1 MSLKKNIKRGR
12 IFFIGNILRTPEREL
27 TGAWRALRN
36 FVRVVRITAK
46 RFLDDEL
53 QLRASA
59 LTYSTLLAIVPLLA
73 LLIAIAGGFGFEN
86 IIESQLFS
94 YFPAQREVLS
104 DAMVFVS
111 NYLKQA
117 QSGVLLGIGII
128 FLLWTVISLMSNIEN
143 TMNRIWQAKERSL
156 YRKINDYTS
165 LFIIL
170 PVFMILSGGTS
181 VFMSTFLSDGE
192 KSLPILT
199 PLIYNLLEFT
209 PYLSTIILFTVAY
222 TLIPNT
228 RVKFKY
234 ALIAGIV
241 CGIAFQ
247 IFQYIYINGQ
257 IWVSRYNAIYGSFAF
272 LPLLL
277 LWLQLSWLIFLF
289 GVLLSFSMQNL
300 DYDNEEDMRNISR
313 QYKDFLI
320 VLITS
325 IIVQRFDKRYAPLT
339 KMRISKYYSIPLRLT
354 SQIIHLLLKAGIII
368 EVVSGDERIPAY
380 QPAFDINKLSV
391 GMLLNRID
399 NVGSGEKAFRV
410 NRNSRY
416 RRQWDAIVN
425 ARKEMYKVSS
435 DLLIKDLEIE
445 NLKSKC

>member
-12 IFFIGNILRTPEREL
+12 IFIIGNILRTPEREL
-27 TGAWRALRN
+27 TGAWKTLRN

-59 LTYSTLLAIVPLLA
+59 LTYSTLLAIVPMLA

-117 QSGVLLGIGII
+117 QSGVFLGIGVI

-199 PLIYNLLEFT
+199 PLIYYLLEFA
-209 PYLSTIILFTVAY
+209 PYIFTIILFTVAY
-222 TLIPNT
+222 VLIPNT
-228 RVKFKY
+228 KVKFKY

-241 CGIAFQ
+241 CGLAFQ
-247 IFQYIYINGQ
+247 IFQYVYINGQ

-289 GVLLSFSMQNL
+289 GVLLAFSMQNL

-313 QYKDFLI
+313 QYKDFL
-320 VLITS
+320 VLLVTS

-354 SQIIHLLLKAGIII
+354 SQIIQLLLKAGIIT
-368 EVVSGDERIPAY
+368 EVVSGDDRIPAY
-380 QPAFDINKLSV
+380 QPAFDINKLSI
-391 GMLLNRID
+391 GMLLNRVD
-399 NVGSGEKAFRV
+399 NVGAGEKAFRV

-416 RRQWDAIVN
+416 KKQWDAMVN
-425 ARKEMYKVSS
+425 ARKEMYKASS
-435 DLLIKDLEIE
+435 GILIKDLEIDK
-445 NLKSKC
+445 LKSRY

>member
-1 MSLKKNIKRGR
+1 
-12 IFFIGNILRTPEREL
+12 
-27 TGAWRALRN
+27 
-36 FVRVVRITAK
+36 
-46 RFLDDEL
+46 
-53 QLRASA
+53 
-59 LTYSTLLAIVPLLA
+59 
-73 LLIAIAGGFGFEN
+73 
-86 IIESQLFS
+86 
-94 YFPAQREVLS
+94 
-104 DAMVFVS
+104 
-111 NYLKQA
+111 
-117 QSGVLLGIGII
+117 
-128 FLLWTVISLMSNIEN
+128 
-143 TMNRIWQAKERSL
+143 
-156 YRKINDYTS
+156 
-165 LFIIL
+165 
-170 PVFMILSGGTS
+170 MILSGGTS

-391 GMLLNRID
+391 GMLLNRVD

-425 ARKEMYKVSS
+425 ARKEMYKISS